1 MLSDVGTVPAGLMGA
16 ISFGAGDFAGGRA
29 AVRLSG
35 LTAVGVAQLVA
46 AATATAVLFAT
57 GSQVPAGAQLLLA
70 MLAGLFHLSAVF
82 FLYEGMARGRVSVIA
97 PVAGLVGIAVPVIA
111 DLGFIEMAAPIHCAG
126 IALAAVAI
134 LLFSQSS
141 GEDEDKALTGFSI
154 RFGILSGMGYGLAD
168 LSLGLM
174 TIETAEGGLAA
185 ARLAGASAAL
195 LLMAASR
202 ARASGRSDFKL
213 NGSRWGGVGIAW
225 RDPHLRVGLALCAL
239 AGFLDCLGQ
248 LGYVLAATQGQISVA
263 VALVAMYPA
272 VSVGLAVWLLRE
284 RIGPTQWAGLATSAA
299 GITLLVQ

>member
-1 MLSDVGTVPAGLMGA
+1 
-16 ISFGAGDFAGGRA
+16 
-29 AVRLSG
+29 LSG

-70 MLAGLFHLSAVF
+70 MLAGLFHLSAVY
-82 FLYEGMARGRVSVIA
+82 FLYEGMARGRVSIIA

-111 DLGFIEMAAPIHCAG
+111 DLGFIETAAPIHCAG

-141 GEDEDKALTGFSI
+141 SKDEDSALTGFSI
-154 RFGILSGMGYGLAD
+154 RYGILSGMGYGLAD
-168 LSLGLM
+168 LALGLM
-174 TIETAEGGLAA
+174 TVETAEGGLAA
-185 ARLAGASAAL
+185 ARLTGASIAIVIMAAL
-195 LLMAASR
+195 YIPTRGGVHSAASG
-202 ARASGRSDFKL
+202 ATASRL
-213 NGSRWGGVGIAW
+213 EAAW
-225 RDPHLRVGLALCAL
+225 RDPRLRVGLALCAL

-248 LGYVLAATQGQISVA
+248 LGYVLSATQGQISVA

-284 RIGPTQWAGLATSAA
+284 RIGPTQWAGLATSGA